1 MENKNIPLE
10 GRPVSYSR
18 TEQVQILTLD
28 AINGYNRLFGGKLM
42 EWIDVVAGV
51 VARRHCNRNVTT
63 AAVDNLQFRAPAH
76 ANDTIL
82 LSGYI
87 TYAGRTSM
95 EVCVRT
101 YVENLDGTRTQ
112 INKAILVMVALD
124 ENERPTPVPP
134 VIPETETE
142 KKEYLQAQKRAEY
155 RKLRKEEH
163 F

>member
-1 MENKNIPLE
+1 
-10 GRPVSYSR
+10 
-18 TEQVQILTLD
+18 
-28 AINGYNRLFGGKLM
+28 
-42 EWIDVVAGV
+42 
-51 VARRHCNRNVTT
+51 
-63 AAVDNLQFRAPAH
+63 
-76 ANDTIL
+76 
-82 LSGYI
+82 
-87 TYAGRTSM
+87 M

-124 ENERPTPVPP
+124 ENERPTPVPR

-142 KKEYLQAQKRAEY
+142 KKEYLQAQKRAEF

>member
-87 TYAGRTSM
+87 PYPGRT
-95 EVCVRT
+95 
-101 YVENLDGTRTQ
+101 
-112 INKAILVMVALD
+112 
-124 ENERPTPVPP
+124 
-134 VIPETETE
+134 
-142 KKEYLQAQKRAEY
+142 
-155 RKLRKEEH
+155 
-163 F
+163 

>member
-134 VIPETETE
+134 VIPETEME
-142 KKEYLQAQKRAEY
+142 KKEYIQAQKRAEY